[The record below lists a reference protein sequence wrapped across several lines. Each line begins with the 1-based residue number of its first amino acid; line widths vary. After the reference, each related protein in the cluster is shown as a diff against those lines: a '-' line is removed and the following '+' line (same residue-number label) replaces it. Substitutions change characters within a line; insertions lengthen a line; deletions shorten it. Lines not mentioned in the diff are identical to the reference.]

1 MIAAEKQMKSVF
13 GSLLIVVLAA
23 MPATAQP
30 TQDPQSSFFMGRIT
44 VKSNRRTDCAG
55 VGKNMAR
62 LVAQVSTVPVDDEKQ
77 FPLTDDLL
85 FETPFVFMNGHHD
98 FVLEESEL
106 ASLRVYLEH
115 GGFLF
120 SSGCCTNPAFPEA
133 WRREMGR
140 LFPQVHV
147 DKLPYEHPIYRTFYR
162 IERVR
167 SRHRNV
173 NVYLEGLY
181 LDGWLV
187 AVLCEDG
194 LCCAFSADNRCN
206 PGRGID
212 TETGKK
218 LAVNVAVYA
227 MTH

>member
-1 MIAAEKQMKSVF
+1 MNKVF
-13 GSLLIVVLAA
+13 NSLWIVWLLATSA
-23 MPATAQP
+23 SAQTAH
-30 TQDPQSSFFMGRIT
+30 DPRSSFFMGRIT
-44 VKSNRRTDCAG
+44 VKANRRTDCSG
-55 VGKNMAR
+55 VGRNMAK
-62 LVAQVSTVPVDDEKQ
+62 LVAQVSTVPVGDEKQ
-77 FPLTDDLL
+77 FPLTDDQL

-98 FVLEESEL
+98 FVLEQSEL
-106 ASLRVYLEH
+106 ANLRVYLEH

-120 SSGCCTNPAFPEA
+120 SSGCCTNPEFPAA
-133 WRREMGR
+133 WRREMSR
-140 LFPQVHV
+140 LFPNANVE
-147 DKLPYEHPIYRTFYR
+147 KLPYEHPIYRTFYR

>member
-1 MIAAEKQMKSVF
+1 MKNLF
-13 GSLLIVVLAA
+13 ASLVIVVLIAV
-23 MPATAQP
+23 PATAQP
-30 TQDPQSSFFMGRIT
+30 THDPRTSFFMGRIT
-44 VKSNRRTDCAG
+44 IKANRGTDCAG
-55 VGKNMAR
+55 VGRNMTR
-62 LVAQVSTVPVDDEKQ
+62 LVAQVSTVPVGDEKK
-77 FPLTDDLL
+77 FPLTDDRL

-106 ASLRVYLEH
+106 ANLRVYLEH

-120 SSGCCTNPAFPEA
+120 ASGCCTNPEFPKA
-133 WRREMGR
+133 WRREMAR
-140 LFPQVHV
+140 LFPEVQVE
-147 DKLPYEHPIYRTFYR
+147 KLPYEHPIYRSFYR
-162 IERVR
+162 IESVK

-173 NVYLEGLY
+173 SVYLEGLY
-181 LDGWLV
+181 LDGTLV

-194 LCCAFSADNRCN
+194 LCCAFSANNRCN

-218 LAVNVAVYA
+218 LALNVAVYA